1 MHARHSFERDKYT
14 WMSVTGPCGR
24 GLLAGSFM
32 KESSRAINIKAK
44 AGIAYWVLDLSPA
57 TSLSTE
63 ALTAHASLLRNLPDL

>member
-1 MHARHSFERDKYT
+1 
-14 WMSVTGPCGR
+14 
-24 GLLAGSFM
+24 M